1 MPVPTEHTVSVRP
14 RLSLPFG
21 SSGPARLLMASAD
34 DKASAVIVGG
44 TMSRRRIHC
53 LSESEVF
60 GRVRLHTGLTG
71 DFADGSA

>member
-1 MPVPTEHTVSVRP
+1 
-14 RLSLPFG
+14 
-21 SSGPARLLMASAD
+21 MASAD

-44 TMSRRRIHC
+44 TMSRRRIRY

-71 DFADGSA
+71 DFSDGSA